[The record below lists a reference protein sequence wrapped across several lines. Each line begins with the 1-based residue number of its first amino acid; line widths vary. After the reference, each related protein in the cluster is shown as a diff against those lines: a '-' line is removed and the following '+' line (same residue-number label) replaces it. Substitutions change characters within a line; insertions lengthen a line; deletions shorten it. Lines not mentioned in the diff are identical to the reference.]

1 MSQTTAFMGGCMFTV
16 MTALLLLIGWLLF
29 GDLPSSNSKDASES
43 NNNNQPYGVLPFSPP
58 QANQPFGTLPFSPI
72 QPNQPYNSFQLPPP
86 PPLTATPTN
95 PNDSPNSDSQLQN
108 QLQQQ
113 QSATQQLTTQLER
126 HRMQIEQLTTQ
137 TERQRMQIEQLTSQT
152 EQQRIKNEQLLMQI
166 NEQQRMMAWTS
177 GPSKPF
183 PVQSV
188 AGSSSNI
195 QAAVLWVLV
204 GIVVA
209 LFLGGSIFILSL
221 IFVLTQPQR
230 RSSSVK
236 KYPMQP
242 INFAWPYAFYDEQTD
257 FLPPQ
262 VKTRRNR

>member
-29 GDLPSSNSKDASES
+29 GDLPSSNSKDSSES
-43 NNNNQPYGVLPFSPP
+43 NNNQPYGVLPFNPSQP
-58 QANQPFGTLPFSPI
+58 NQPFGTIPFGPP
-72 QPNQPYNSFQLPPP
+72 QPSQPYGSLQLPPP
-86 PPLTATPTN
+86 PSLTPAPSN
-95 PNDSPNSDSQLQN
+95 PSDSSNNNSDSQLQN

-113 QSATQQLTTQLER
+113 QNTTQQLTTQLER

-152 EQQRIKNEQLLMQI
+152 EQQRIKNDQLLMQL
-166 NEQQRMMAWTS
+166 NEQQRMMTWTGGS
-177 GPSKPF
+177 SRPF
-183 PVQSV
+183 PVQPT
-188 AGSSSNI
+188 GPTSNI
-195 QAAVLWVLV
+195 QTAVLWVLV

-230 RSSSVK
+230 RSSTVK

-242 INFAWPYAFYDEQTD
+242 INFAWPYAFYDDQTD
-257 FLPPQ
+257 LLPPP

>member
-1 MSQTTAFMGGCMFTV
+1 

-43 NNNNQPYGVLPFSPP
+43 EGNNQPYGVLPFNPSQP
-58 QANQPFGTLPFSPI
+58 NQPFGTLPFGPPQSG
-72 QPNQPYNSFQLPPP
+72 QSYGSLQLPPP
-86 PPLTATPTN
+86 PPLTTPSSPSN
-95 PNDSPNSDSQLQN
+95 PPNNSDSQLQN
-108 QLQQQ
+108 QVQQQ
-113 QSATQQLTTQLER
+113 QNITQQLTTQLER

-152 EQQRIKNEQLLMQI
+152 EQQRIKNEQLLMQL
-166 NEQQRMMAWTS
+166 NEQQRMITWSAGS
-177 GPSKPF
+177 SKPF
-183 PVQSV
+183 PNQS
-188 AGSSSNI
+188 GNNSII
-195 QAAVLWVLV
+195 QTAVLWVLV

-230 RSSSVK
+230 RSSGAK

-262 VKTRRNR
+262 VRSRRNR

>member
-1 MSQTTAFMGGCMFTV
+1 MGGCMFTV

-29 GDLPSSNSKDASES
+29 GDLPSSNSKDSSES
-43 NNNNQPYGVLPFSPP
+43 NTNQPYGVLPFNPSQP
-58 QANQPFGTLPFSPI
+58 NQPFGTIPFGPP
-72 QPNQPYNSFQLPPP
+72 QPGQSYGTLQLPPP
-86 PPLTATPTN
+86 PPLTQAPS
-95 PNDSPNSDSQLQN
+95 SPSNSGDNGSDSLFRN
-108 QLQQQ
+108 ELQQQ
-113 QSATQQLTTQLER
+113 QNVTQQLTTQLER

-152 EQQRIKNEQLLMQI
+152 EQQRIKNEQLLMQL
-166 NEQQRMMAWTS
+166 NEQQRMMTWATGS
-177 GPSKPF
+177 SKPF
-183 PVQSV
+183 PAQS
-188 AGSSSNI
+188 GNNSNI
-195 QAAVLWVLV
+195 QTAVLWVLV

-230 RSSSVK
+230 RSSSGK
-236 KYPMQP
+236 KYPVQP

-262 VKTRRNR
+262 VRTRRNR